1 MRQPTVSQSHVEEEK
16 VMKMYEEERRLMI
29 LRQLEILTNK
39 KMMENAD
46 VDHSIH
52 LLQVNSCI
60 TGNINLQLSSNTG
73 TA

>member
-60 TGNINLQLSSNTG
+60 DRNMNLQLSYNTG